1 MKESGPK
8 EQAPSSEGAIP
19 YRLVKIWPSEMGRE
33 MKHENLRW
41 NPGTGEWFCTKCG
54 RGSDH
59 VSVHDAQV
67 ELDKYECRVPSVE
80 SPRSEPGTETTRLIR
95 KPYKMTL
102 RTERS
107 GSRFLVTSDQGK
119 PVIQLDLFHDTVA
132 GLKSLSVGFELLS
145 GTTLEQARALVD
157 VMNERIVG
165 VIVTAK

>member
-1 MKESGPK
+1 
-8 EQAPSSEGAIP
+8 
-19 YRLVKIWPSEMGRE
+19 

-54 RGSDH
+54 RASDH
-59 VSVHDAQV
+59 VSVHYAQV
-67 ELDKYECRVPSVE
+67 ELDQYECRVPSAE
-80 SPRSEPGTETTRLIR
+80 SPRFEPGAETTRLIR

-107 GSRFLVTSDQGK
+107 GGRFLVTSDEGK

-132 GLKSLSVGFELLS
+132 VLKSLSLGFELLS

-157 VMNERIVG
+157 VMNGRIV
-165 VIVTAK
+165 